1 MNIRYRFY
9 KSLPLA
15 FAVIALTLSTQVR
28 AQTQGVGIDVPSPHP
43 SAVLD
48 LDDAANERGL
58 LVPRMNSTER
68 AAIASPADGLLV
80 YDTDQKM
87 FYHYDSGISQWQAV
101 NPFSYRKGASAAD
114 EDNFVITFTNNK
126 SLVVGTVGHT
136 PAARLEVGG
145 NVRATGTLQVDGAAS
160 TNTLTTAGTITSS
173 GNITVNAPAQFV
185 GNGTV
190 PLGGIIM
197 WSGTVPPTGWAL
209 CNGQTT
215 AGGYRTPDL
224 KGRFIVGYDPGPPA
238 NDYTQPGNLS
248 RTTGSPAY
256 VNGSTGGAAQV
267 ALSVAQ
273 MPAHSHGV
281 TDPGHTHGHTD
292 TYANNV
298 DESTTSSGL
307 SWNIYRQGT
316 TDLARTTDLSTTGIS
331 LANSGSGSAH
341 ENRPPYYVLAFIMRV
356 E

>member
-1 MNIRYRFY
+1 MNMCYRLQ
-9 KSLPLA
+9 KSVTLVFVFALA
-15 FAVIALTLSTQVR
+15 MSAQLL
-28 AQTQGVGIDVPSPHP
+28 AQTPGVGIDVPSPHA
-43 SAVLD
+43 SAILD
-48 LDDAANERGL
+48 LDDAANARGL

-68 AAIASPADGLLV
+68 GAIASPADGLLV

-87 FYHYDSGISQWQAV
+87 FYHYDGGISQWQAV

-136 PAARLEVGG
+136 PAAKLEVGG
-145 NVRATGTLQVDGAAS
+145 DVRATGDLQVDGAAS
-160 TNTLTTAGTITSS
+160 ANTVTTSSTITSS
-173 GNITVNAPAQFV
+173 GNVTVNAPAQFV

-197 WSGTVPPTGWAL
+197 WSGTVPPTGWL
-209 CNGQTT
+209 ICNGQTS

-224 KGRFIVGYDPGPPA
+224 RGRFVVGYDPGA
-238 NDYTQPGNLS
+238 GDYNQPGNLS
-248 RTTGSPAY
+248 RTTGTPAY
-256 VNGSTGGAAQV
+256 VNGIMGGAASV
-267 ALSVAQ
+267 ALTIAQ
-273 MPAHSHGV
+273 LPAHSHGI
-281 TDPGHTHGHTD
+281 TDPGHTHDHTD

-298 DESTTSSGL
+298 GESTTSSGL

-316 TDLARTTDLSTTGIS
+316 TDASRTTTSSGTGIS
-331 LANSGSGSAH
+331 INNTGSGGAH